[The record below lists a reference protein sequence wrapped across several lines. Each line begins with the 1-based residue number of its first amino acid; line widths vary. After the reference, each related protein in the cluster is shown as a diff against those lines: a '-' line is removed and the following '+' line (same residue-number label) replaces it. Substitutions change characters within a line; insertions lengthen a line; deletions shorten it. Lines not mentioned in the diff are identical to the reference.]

1 MKIYLLLGINY
12 LLENNKDGLKMHSNE
27 EHEVNVNTQSHHF
40 TFTED
45 EEKDVSSALVD
56 KKVLHMMQM
65 MGYRSGFGLGK
76 NEQGMT
82 LPVEI
87 EPQLGRRGF
96 GLKIE
101 SLQCSNEEW
110 DFSLDNPTTVE
121 NVEWLQNNTNLR
133 VTSDV
138 MLTWSKEDVPKSNMK
153 EEYNFCD
160 KDILH
165 NVIEGKNIFDRLDLK
180 ELCQARARANPFETI
195 RSVFFMNRAAL
206 KMANIDAATDFM
218 FTNVDHSVH
227 HENHLGPYY
236 FADVCAGPGGFT
248 EYVLWRKKWLF
259 KGFGFTL
266 RDENDFKLT
275 ESICAS
281 PVTFLPM
288 YGVNGDG
295 NVCCP
300 ENIEDFKEKVLH
312 ETENRG
318 VHFMMSDGG
327 FSVEGSENIQE
338 ILSKNIYICQ
348 CLIALEILKKHGHF
362 VTKVFDVFT
371 CFSVGLLYLIY
382 KCFEKVCILKPN
394 SSRPANSERYV
405 ICYNYKG
412 REDVQ
417 NIRSYLTQLVG
428 RLWEIRHNVNVDITE
443 IVPLSII
450 KNDDN
455 FYSYVVNSNN
465 RIAKYQTINL
475 QKLATFCR
483 NPLLMDYRQDE
494 LRQSCL
500 KYWQIPDMPKVPISR
515 YSIENLLTE
524 TVSNRGYIFIFLCMS
539 NVYFL
544 LLTFLELL
552 VLHPREIENVDQ
564 LSKVVPDLSEWHY
577 TLMQCRRNTNICNF
591 YAGVGLSK
599 AYRLQCN
606 KWVKVKNLQLCRGT
620 LLYGELVKEKSFSN
634 NNSDEEAEK
643 EEYKFSLHV
652 VDAIQLGDHN
662 LSNLN
667 FEERNSWIQIYCKA
681 INHEFKTNT
690 IRIRPKIINKLH
702 SLPANFCLRR
712 DNTGNCSSLLP
723 ILGHKIKEE
732 SYVVN
737 SLLLLKTNKRIE

>member
-1 MKIYLLLGINY
+1 
-12 LLENNKDGLKMHSNE
+12 MHSNE

-40 TFTED
+40 TFTEDEEKDVSSALVDKKVLHMMQMMGYRSGFGLGKNEQGMTLPVEIEPQLGRRGFGLKIEKD

-195 RSVFFMNRAAL
+195 R
-206 KMANIDAATDFM
+206 
-218 FTNVDHSVH
+218 
-227 HENHLGPYY
+227 
-236 FADVCAGPGGFT
+236 
-248 EYVLWRKKWLF
+248 
-259 KGFGFTL
+259 
-266 RDENDFKLT
+266 
-275 ESICAS
+275 
-281 PVTFLPM
+281 
-288 YGVNGDG
+288 
-295 NVCCP
+295 
-300 ENIEDFKEKVLH
+300 
-312 ETENRG
+312 
-318 VHFMMSDGG
+318 
-327 FSVEGSENIQE
+327 
-338 ILSKNIYICQ
+338 
-348 CLIALEILKKHGHF
+348 
-362 VTKVFDVFT
+362 
-371 CFSVGLLYLIY
+371 VGLLYLIY

-524 TVSNRGYIFIFLCMS
+524 TNCWCYI
-539 NVYFL
+539 
-544 LLTFLELL
+544 LE
-552 VLHPREIENVDQ
+552 
-564 LSKVVPDLSEWHY
+564 K
-577 TLMQCRRNTNICNF
+577 
-591 YAGVGLSK
+591 
-599 AYRLQCN
+599 
-606 KWVKVKNLQLCRGT
+606 
-620 LLYGELVKEKSFSN
+620 
-634 NNSDEEAEK
+634 
-643 EEYKFSLHV
+643 
-652 VDAIQLGDHN
+652 
-662 LSNLN
+662 
-667 FEERNSWIQIYCKA
+667 
-681 INHEFKTNT
+681 
-690 IRIRPKIINKLH
+690 
-702 SLPANFCLRR
+702 
-712 DNTGNCSSLLP
+712 
-723 ILGHKIKEE
+723 
-732 SYVVN
+732 
-737 SLLLLKTNKRIE
+737 LKTWIN